1 MDFNHHSSINGDCYL
16 LFFTPTCLGQSL
28 AGFYTI
34 HSITNKYFIMDW
46 VFPPEC
52 AACGK
57 QGYRLCLSC
66 QDQINFITD
75 WNQIQPNSRRV
86 DGDCLKG
93 RSRFVPNFCVDSRH
107 LAIYEGVLRKCVHAV
122 KYDENRG
129 LAELLSQ
136 WLVSLVSDAGW
147 AVDLVISVPL
157 SDQRFRERGYN
168 QSALIARPLAAR
180 LGLSYNGYGL
190 KRILDTP
197 SQVGLSA
204 EERRKN
210 VEKAFIAEPAI
221 VRKKSILVV
230 DDVMTT
236 GSTLA
241 ACAKALLQAQSKCVY
256 AVTIARHISNQQ
268 AF

>member
-1 MDFNHHSSINGDCYL
+1 MLKQNLSAHIYSGL
-16 LFFTPTCLGQSL
+16 W
-28 AGFYTI
+28 TI
-34 HSITNKYFIMDW
+34 LDW

-57 QGYRLCLSC
+57 PGYRLCINC

-75 WNQIQPNSRRV
+75 WNQILTSGSRV
-86 DGDCLKG
+86 ESVYLKG
-93 RSRFVPNFCVDSRH
+93 RSRFVPDLCVDSRH
-107 LAIYEGVLRKCVHAV
+107 LAIYEGVLRKCVHAI

-136 WLVSLVSDAGW
+136 RLVSLIREAGW
-147 AVDLVISVPL
+147 AVDLVIPVPL

-168 QSALIARPLAAR
+168 QSALIAKPLAAW
-180 LGLSYNGYGL
+180 LHLPYNVYGL

-210 VEKAFIAEPAI
+210 VDKAFFAEAAI
-221 VRKKSILVV
+221 VRSKSILVV

-241 ACAKALLQAQSKCVY
+241 ACAKALLQAQANYVY
-256 AVTIARHISNQQ
+256 AVTVAHHISNQQ
-268 AF
+268 AFSMNSHQV